1 MAEEMQSKIAD
12 SEQSLESVKD
22 AELHELRRGK
32 KEALELMQ
40 VDVMLVRVF
49 FVRL

>member
-40 VDVMLVRVF
+40 VDVMLIRF
-49 FVRL
+49 FC